1 MPARSLIDLPPN
13 RKAWGMRVRERIDSA
28 AIVNQ
33 LERIA
38 LGQEEGT
45 QTQINAARILLDR
58 TLPAIK
64 PIEVDQGTDSN
75 AKTITNDQ
83 LFAVIEGQAK
93 RIG

>member
-1 MPARSLIDLPPN
+1 M
-13 RKAWGMRVRERIDSA
+13 
-28 AIVNQ
+28 NQ

-45 QTQINAARILLDR
+45 QTQINADRILLDR